1 MDFEKMRK
9 RVELQSVTETT
20 SGLGET
26 SRAWATYATV
36 WASIKQ
42 LTGRELFYSQQ
53 VHSEATTQITIRY
66 SSAVV
71 TKNRVLFGARIFQIL
86 DIKNIDEKNER
97 LELLTVEVKE

>member
-26 SRAWATYATV
+26 SRAWATYSTV
-36 WASIKQ
+36 WAAIKPLQ
-42 LTGRELFYSQQ
+42 GRELYYAQQ
-53 VHSEATTQITIRY
+53 IHSEATTQITIRY

-71 TKNRVLFGARIFQIL
+71 TKNRVKFGSRIFQIL
-86 DIKNIDEKNER
+86 DVKNIDEKSER
-97 LELLTVEVKE
+97 LELLTVEIKE